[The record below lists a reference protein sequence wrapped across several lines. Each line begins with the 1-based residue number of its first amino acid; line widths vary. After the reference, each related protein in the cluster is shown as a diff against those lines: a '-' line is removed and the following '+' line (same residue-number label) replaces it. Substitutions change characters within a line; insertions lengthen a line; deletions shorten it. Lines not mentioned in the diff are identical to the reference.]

1 MNTLLIL
8 CLLQTASP
16 ADQGGSGTIFGQ
28 VTDATTDAPLLM
40 ANIMVTG
47 TLIGTATDREGE
59 YRLLNVPEGVQ
70 QITFSVMGYQV
81 EVREVTVTAGGSQQ
95 IDVALDPTVLRLQD
109 VVVTAARSQQ
119 RVEEAASAVAFLDSR
134 DLRAR
139 AAPRLDSVLPLVPG
153 VTMMDDQLGIRGS
166 TGYNR
171 GAGGRVLVLLDGV
184 PALGGDTGNVRWDTL
199 PAEAVRQVE
208 VVKGAASALYGSAA
222 MGGVVNVL
230 TRSAHDGPS
239 TYARLRLGTWDQPW
253 FDEYRY
259 QEERSWTRGAEGTLI
274 RPIGS
279 LGLLLSGGYETSDG
293 YRQNGWADNTHL
305 MMKVEGPQ
313 GGRDVWSTTGI
324 LAHQERGHFI
334 EWKGVNEPYEV
345 DAIVRGDWIR
355 STKLMLMSS
364 WRRLLSKGAYL
375 QVQPHIFGQ
384 QWRNHFRDN
393 DDDARILKTAV
404 DVQAVMSLGTGTV
417 TIGGMVGTT
426 GIESPM
432 YGKPRVWEGAG
443 YLQHEVELSRSWR
456 FSAGSRLD
464 LHDTEA
470 TPTRAVVSP
479 KAALVCT
486 PTPEV
491 TLRMTAGKGFRAP
504 SVAEMFAAL
513 VTSGYTVI
521 PNLELVPETVW
532 GGEIGG
538 SWRPLPVVRI
548 EASIF
553 HNRYS
558 SMIEGVARQ
567 DGNLQFQNV
576 NSAVLRGVEL
586 GILASIPAGWLRGG
600 FSYLWLLAEDD
611 AGVPLA
617 YRRPRSGN
625 VTMEVVGS
633 WWSLAA
639 DCLYGA
645 AVTRTA
651 IYQYERRIPMY
662 RLDGRLTIEFLGQ
675 RLIVQG
681 RNLTEY
687 SWTDIERNL
696 TPPREWVISLERSW

>member
-1 MNTLLIL
+1 MKALLLL

-16 ADQGGSGTIFGQ
+16 ADQGGAGTISGQ
-28 VTDATTDAPLLM
+28 VTDATTGAPLPM
-40 ANIMVTG
+40 ANIMATG
-47 TLIGTATDREGE
+47 TLIGTATDRNGE
-59 YRLLNVPEGVQ
+59 YRLLNVPEGEQ
-70 QITFSVMGYQV
+70 QITFSVMGYQE
-81 EVREVTVTAGGSQQ
+81 EVRKITVAADGSQR
-95 IDVALDPTVLRLQD
+95 IDVALVPMVLRLQD

-139 AAPRLDSVLPLVPG
+139 AAPRLDSVLLLVPG

-208 VVKGAASALYGSAA
+208 VVKGAASALYGSSA

-259 QEERSWTRGAEGTLI
+259 REKRSWTRGVEGTLI

-293 YRQNGWADNTHL
+293 YRQNGWADYSHL

-313 GGRDVWSTTGI
+313 GGRDLWSTTGV
-324 LAHQERGHFI
+324 LAHQDRGHFI
-334 EWKGVNEPYEV
+334 EWRGVNDPYKVEP
-345 DAIVRGDWIR
+345 IVRGDWIR
-355 STKLMLMSS
+355 STKLMLMST
-364 WRRLLSKGAYL
+364 WRRLLGKGAYL
-375 QVQPHIFGQ
+375 QVQPYLFGQ

-404 DVQAVMSLGTGTV
+404 DAQAVISMGGGTV
-417 TIGGMVGTT
+417 TLGGMVGTT
-426 GIESPM
+426 GVESPM

-443 YLQHEVELSRSWR
+443 YLQHEVELSETWR

-470 TPTRAVVSP
+470 TPTRAVISP
-479 KAALVCT
+479 KAALIHT
-486 PTPEV
+486 PSRAV

-504 SVAEMFAAL
+504 SVAEMFASLA
-513 VTSGYTVI
+513 TSGYTVV
-521 PNLELVPETVW
+521 PNPDLEPETVW

-538 SWRPLPVVRI
+538 SWTPLPIMRL
-548 EASIF
+548 EGSLF

-558 SMIEGVARQ
+558 SMIEGVVRQ

-586 GILASIPAGWLRGG
+586 GLLASIPSGWLRGG
-600 FSYLWLLAEDD
+600 FSYLWLSAEDD
-611 AGVPLA
+611 VGVPLA
-617 YRRPRSGN
+617 YRRPRSGKMT
-625 VTMEVVGS
+625 VEVVGDG
-633 WWSLAA
+633 WSVAA
-639 DCLYGA
+639 DFLYGA
-645 AVTRTA
+645 AVARTA
-651 IYQYERRIPMY
+651 LFRYERRIPMY
-662 RLDGRLTIEFLGQ
+662 RLDGRISVEFLGQ
-675 RLIVQG
+675 RLIVHG

-687 SWTDIERNL
+687 AWTDIERNL
-696 TPPREWVISLERSW
+696 TPPREWIISLERSW